1 MTGDP
6 KQNEELYDATRDA
19 HDSYFLAVE
28 MKRRRGDRHWPEAL
42 HPVASGPVPTKK
54 VQAINS
60 ETLDVTSGDLGHDN

>member
-6 KQNEELYDATRDA
+6 KPIEETYDATRDA

-42 HPVASGPVPTKK
+42 CLVDSGPVP
-54 VQAINS
+54 AMNS
-60 ETLDVTSGDLGHDN
+60 REMNVTSGEVVHDN